1 MNGLRI
7 YVNRKVTEISGHNRV
22 FYSRRAMGPYYR
34 WSYEETP
41 KQWRVARMHSSDF
54 SSTELSPS
62 NWKTIPSLLQVTL
75 KVHYDE

>member
-7 YVNRKVTEISGHNRV
+7 YVNRKVTVASGCDQV
-22 FYSRRAMGPYYR
+22 FYSRRSMGPYYR

-41 KQWRVARMHSSDF
+41 KQWRVARMHSDDF
-54 SSTELSPS
+54 FVQRTLHVQLE
-62 NWKTIPSLLQVTL
+62 KHPSLLQVTL